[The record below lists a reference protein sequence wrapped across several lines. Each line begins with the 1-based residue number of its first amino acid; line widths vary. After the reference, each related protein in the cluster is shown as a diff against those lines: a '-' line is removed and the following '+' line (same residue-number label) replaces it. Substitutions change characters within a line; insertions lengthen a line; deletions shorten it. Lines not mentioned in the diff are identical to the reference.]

1 MKNNVEIEVKVLE
14 VNKKELEKK
23 LVAVGAKKIFS
34 NNKIVQESYKN
45 KELQKKRASIRVRQ
59 IGKELYIT
67 FKEFKEIKQNV
78 KNCKEI
84 EFQVSSDFKTIQE
97 VFLALGLKKHR
108 RIEKIRTSYKLKD
121 ITFDIDEVIKPF
133 KIPCYFEIE
142 AKSYKEIEKTLQLLD
157 IPKSKAKPWGTKQL
171 LKHYEK
177 MKK

>member
-1 MKNNVEIEVKVLE
+1 MKNNIEIEVKVLE

-67 FKEFKEIKQNV
+67 FKEFKEIKNNV
-78 KNCKEI
+78 KNCKEK

-108 RIEKIRTSYKLKD
+108 RIEKTRTSYKLKD

-142 AKSYKEIEKTLQLLD
+142 AKDYKEIEKTLLLLD

>member
-14 VNKKELEKK
+14 INTKELEKK